1 MTRKLSLAALALA
14 TFVASGGVARAGVP
28 FINLEGVGGIA
39 FNPLAYPAGNAAEPI
54 VAAGPVALAKPIIG
68 AWYVNLEQSHIDWPT
83 LGIATNLSGRLELS
97 FGFES
102 VAIQAVPFNVHKK
115 NVGAKLVVLDENAF
129 GTAFLPAVA
138 VGGIWKSTNI
148 PRAAGSGVDPE
159 GLDAYAV
166 ATKLV
171 TQLPRPVLL
180 SAGVLSTQGMVDGI
194 IGFQSKRKVVAFGN
208 LDVVAT
214 DWLAVGAEVKQ
225 GPDYGTHHDALYYN
239 IHAGW
244 LVNKN
249 LSLALAYTYAGK
261 KQAADPVGFGS
272 GPVFGF
278 QYAL

>member
-14 TFVASGGVARAGVP
+14 TFVSSGGVARAGVP

-54 VAAGPVALAKPIIG
+54 VAAGPVALAKPSVG
-68 AWYVNLEQSHIDWPT
+68 AWYVNLDQAHIDWT
-83 LGIATNLSGRLELS
+83 TMGLATNLSGRLELS

-102 VAIQAVPFNVHKK
+102 VAIQGAFNVHKK
-115 NVGAKLVVLDENAF
+115 NAGAKLVVLDENAF

-148 PRAAGSGVDPE
+148 PRGAGTDPE
-159 GLDAYAV
+159 GLDVYAV

-180 SAGVLSTQGMVDGI
+180 SAGVLSTKGMVDGI
-194 IGFQSKRKVVAFGN
+194 TGFQSKRKLVAFGN
-208 LDVVAT
+208 VDIVAT
-214 DWLAVGAEVKQ
+214 DWLAIGAEVKQ
-225 GPDYGTHHDALYYN
+225 GPDYGAYRDALYYN
-239 IHAGW
+239 VHAGW
-244 LVNKN
+244 LVSKS
-249 LSLALAYTYAGK
+249 LSLALAYTHAGK
-261 KQAADPVGFGS
+261 KQADPVGFG
-272 GPVFGF
+272 GGAVLGF